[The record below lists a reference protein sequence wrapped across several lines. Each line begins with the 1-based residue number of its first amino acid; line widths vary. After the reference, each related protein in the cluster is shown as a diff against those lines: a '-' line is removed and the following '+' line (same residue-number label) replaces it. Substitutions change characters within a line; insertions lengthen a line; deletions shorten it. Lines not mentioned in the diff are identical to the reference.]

1 MNNIIKRASINSLST
16 SAYIVLIGLFFFNIE
31 KINFGDHDTFFAP
44 IFMLMLFV
52 FSAALTSSLMFGQP
66 VFWYLDGK
74 KKESLQLL
82 GYTLG
87 IFFLT
92 TLVVFSCLIIFK

>member
-1 MNNIIKRASINSLST
+1 MKTIIKRALINSLST
-16 SAYIVLIGLFFFNIE
+16 FAYIVLIGIFFRNIE
-31 KINFGDHDTFFAP
+31 KINFGEHDTVLAP

-52 FSAALTSSLMFGQP
+52 LSAALTSSLMFGQP